1 MRYIF
6 ETEHLRIR
14 KFEMDDARC
23 LYKNHLEEEVKRW
36 IPNESY
42 VDMKE
47 AQGEIK
53 MDFIAMC
60 R

>member
-1 MRYIF
+1 MM
-6 ETEHLRIR
+6 L
-14 KFEMDDARC
+14 KGSVKLPARC